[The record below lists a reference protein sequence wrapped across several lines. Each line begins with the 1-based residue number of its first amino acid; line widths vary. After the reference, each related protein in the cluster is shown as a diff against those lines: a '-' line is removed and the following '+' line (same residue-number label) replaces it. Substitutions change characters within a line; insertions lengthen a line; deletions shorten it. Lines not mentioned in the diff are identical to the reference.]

1 MFSTDPRA
9 NLAAAARAPFT
20 PTPPGAAGAL
30 TLRLAPSLFGAVLPA
45 LARDHLGDVT
55 GWARFAP
62 AGVRGE
68 LGVAVR

>member
-1 MFSTDPRA
+1 
-9 NLAAAARAPFT
+9 
-20 PTPPGAAGAL
+20 
-30 TLRLAPSLFGAVLPA
+30 LRLAPALFGAVLPA

-68 LGVAVR
+68 LGVAVH